1 MEEQTLGERQGKWIV
16 RGIPLLTLLAGAIFG
31 RAVSRYLP
39 FDLGVTMF
47 IGAIVWGL
55 LGFQYARTFKRD
67 VTSRQGDRIRCPGD
81 AARMVMERLRYEV
94 KEHVLTLLLSAKGKV
109 LGIEEVFVG
118 SASQATVHPREIF
131 ETALHHHASALI
143 LVHNHPSGDPM
154 PSRPDIRL
162 TERLAQ
168 VGGLMDI
175 PLADHIIIG
184 DGIYYS
190 FKDADQL

>member
-1 MEEQTLGERQGKWIV
+1 
-16 RGIPLLTLLAGAIFG
+16 
-31 RAVSRYLP
+31 
-39 FDLGVTMF
+39 
-47 IGAIVWGL
+47 
-55 LGFQYARTFKRD
+55 
-67 VTSRQGDRIRCPGD
+67 
-81 AARMVMERLRYEV
+81 MVMERLRYEV